1 MDGEY
6 SINTGVKKTFG
17 NIDYVFFGS
26 LLAVS
31 TGIGVFYAFKDK
43 HNVNSKDYLLGG
55 RKMNVVP
62 VSLSILVTSFSA
74 TTLLGMPAEVYTYNT
89 MIWWLCISA
98 MIGLVISSVVFV
110 PFFYNLNVTSIY
122 EYLEMRFGTE
132 VRVLGSTL
140 FVIKVLLY
148 ISFVL
153 YVPSLA
159 LSAATEFSLWG
170 SVAAVGT
177 VVTVYTT
184 IGGMK
189 AVLWTDTFQSVI
201 IVGGLTA
208 ALVQGSNAVGGIF
221 QAWRVADERSR
232 IYLTDFNLD
241 PSTRHSF
248 WSLVLGGG
256 FIWISLF
263 ADQVQIQRTMSCPS
277 VKTAKLSML
286 ICAPFLFMIM
296 SICCLMGVIM
306 FAFYKDCHPVGFN
319 DLISRT
325 DQILPLYIMDI
336 LGHLPG
342 VPGIFISC
350 IFSGSLSSLSSA
362 LNALGA
368 VIPRDLIQPCCCGR
382 ISDRYLTIMSKLVV
396 LGCGFGSIGLT
407 FVVSRLGSVLQATY
421 TIGSITNGPLFG
433 LFILGMFFPSA
444 NKMGAF
450 IGSVT
455 SLIIM
460 TWIGMGAFITRAA
473 YTPISSVYTDGC
485 NWNITTPAEADII
498 STTLTST
505 TMNAS
510 SITELDTVDNSNGL
524 LRLYSMSYMW
534 YMPVAVIAEVIVG
547 LIVSYL
553 TKPLFKQQL
562 NPMLICPLLDYLCPC
577 LPEKIRACFQSRQPH
592 DTSQTC
598 SDHNC
603 CRGWDEHRR
612 CDCNCVVDHGVLD
625 TFLEMNELTPR
636 PFHVV

>member
-6 SINTGVKKTFG
+6 SIYTGVKNTFG
-17 NIDYVFFGS
+17 NVDYVLFGS

-55 RKMNVVP
+55 RQMNIVP

-74 TTLLGMPAEVYTYNT
+74 TTLLGMPAEVYNYNT

-132 VRVLGSTL
+132 VRVLGSIL

-159 LSAATEFSLWG
+159 LSAATEFNLWG
-170 SVAAVGT
+170 SVVAVGT

-208 ALVQGSNAVGGIF
+208 ALVQGSNAVGGILE
-221 QAWRVADERSR
+221 AWGVAEEHSR
-232 IYLTDFNLD
+232 IYLTDFNID

-256 FIWISLF
+256 FLWISLF
-263 ADQVQIQRTMSCPS
+263 ADQVQIQRVMSCSS
-277 VKTAKLSML
+277 VKAAKLSML

-296 SICCLMGVIM
+296 SICCLLGVIM

-319 DLISRT
+319 NLISRT

-382 ISDRYLTIMSKLVV
+382 INDRYLTIMSKLVV

-450 IGSVT
+450 VGSMT
-455 SLIIM
+455 SLIMM

-473 YTPISSVYTDGC
+473 YTPVSRVYTDGC
-485 NWNITTPAEADII
+485 NWNVTTDVPYVITTTPM
-498 STTLTST
+498 ST
-505 TMNAS
+505 TMNIS
-510 SITELDTVDNSNGL
+510 SVPEPSTEDYSGL

-534 YMPVAVIAEVIVG
+534 YMPVAVIIEVVVG

-553 TKPLFKQQL
+553 TRNK
-562 NPMLICPLLDYLCPC
+562 
-577 LPEKIRACFQSRQPH
+577 ESR
-592 DTSQTC
+592 S
-598 SDHNC
+598 SDLA
-603 CRGWDEHRR
+603 
-612 CDCNCVVDHGVLD
+612 VLD
-625 TFLEMNELTPR
+625 L
-636 PFHVV
+636 